1 MADYEDMLRSMGAQK
16 GAFVIVGGAAAVAQG
31 VSAEGLSAKLQLC
44 YARDEKNLER
54 LVEAL
59 RPFDPRLRGAP
70 DDVPF
75 QWDEKTLRAGSNF
88 TLSTDVGSIDL
99 LGHVSGL
106 GDYEAVEAQ
115 SDTLDLYGHPTRVLS
130 LDGLIASK
138 EAAAREKDERM
149 LPELRALRALREKGE
164 PSPEAS

>member
-1 MADYEDMLRSMGAQK
+1 MAHGSDHFTSDLDC
-16 GAFVIVGGAAAVAQG
+16 
-31 VSAEGLSAKLQLC
+31 C
-44 YARDEKNLER
+44 YARGEKNVKR
-54 LVEAL
+54 VVEAL
-59 RPFDPRLRGAP
+59 QPFHPHLRGAP
-70 DDVPF
+70 NDLPF

-88 TLSTDVGSIDL
+88 TLATEVGSIDL

-106 GDYEAVEAQ
+106 GDYEAVEARA
-115 SDTLDLYGHPTRVLS
+115 DTLDLYGHPTRVLS

-164 PSPEAS
+164 PPPEAS

>member
-1 MADYEDMLRSMGAQK
+1 MFAPDQLLAALYEAEVN
-16 GAFVIVGGAAAVAQG
+16 FVVVGGLAAVAHG
-31 VSAEGLSAKLQLC
+31 SDHFTSDFDC
-44 YARDEKNLER
+44 CHARDEENLER

-106 GDYEAVEAQ
+106 GAYEAVEAQ

-164 PSPEAS
+164 PPPEAS

>member
-1 MADYEDMLRSMGAQK
+1 MLDLERLLNAMHESDVR
-16 GAFVIVGGAAAVAQG
+16 FVAVGGVAAVAHG
-31 VSAEGLSAKLQLC
+31 SAHVTEDFDIC
-44 YARDEKNLER
+44 YARDRANLER

-70 DDVPF
+70 DDLPF

-106 GDYEAVEAQ
+106 GAYEAVEAQ
-115 SDTLDLYGHPTRVLS
+115 SDTLNLYGHPTRVLS

-164 PSPEAS
+164 PPPEAS